1 MNRNVTFLGKMPDP
15 FLKPDG
21 TRMTPD
27 EWWQYRDQIRDW
39 VVDFEFGGMPPRP
52 EIVTYEKLNHERPQ
66 RGAAT
71 SEWFKI
77 TAGSRERQISF
88 LLEMYIPYVEGIS
101 PKDGGPWAEGEK
113 YPVILTGDGCY
124 ANMESDVVQEA
135 MNRGMIAA
143 KFNRLEIVKDI
154 QGQPTNGAAYERTG
168 GLYDVY
174 PEQKEFTAI
183 SAWAWGYSVVMDV
196 FEQLSFVDETEVGIT
211 GHSRGGKTV
220 MLAAAVD
227 ERIKYVAPN
236 NSGCHGTVSYRA
248 VITEQGDHGARS
260 ERLSDMLRGLR
271 HWMGNKLEPY
281 SGREQDLPYDMHY
294 FGALIAPR
302 FYMQFEGQQDYWINP
317 IGAWQNF
324 MAVKECYK
332 YLGCGGNAAAWF
344 RPGVHRHKLPDYTE
358 FMEFMDR
365 MRAGLPQRE
374 HWNINPY
381 PDIEKNFDW

>member
-1 MNRNVTFLGKMPDP
+1 MNRNLTFLGKMPDP

-27 EWWQYRDQIRDW
+27 EWWQQRDALRDYL
-39 VVDFEFGGMPPRP
+39 VDFEYGGMPPRP
-52 EIVTYEKLNHERPQ
+52 EVLKFQRLNRPHPP
-66 RGAAT
+66 RGGLGI
-71 SEWFKI
+71 WYKI
-77 TAGSRERQISF
+77 TAGSKERQLTF
-88 LLEMYIPYVEGIS
+88 MLELNVPHIPEKCAD
-101 PKDGGPWAEGEK
+101 PLADWQEGEK

-124 ANMESDVVQEA
+124 PNMEKDVIDEA
-135 MNRGMIAA
+135 KRRGYIAA
-143 KFNRLEIVKDI
+143 RFNRLEIACDVRDCREGGIYDIYPDNKD
-154 QGQPTNGAAYERTG
+154 
-168 GLYDVY
+168 
-174 PEQKEFTAI
+174 FTAI
-183 SAWAWGYSVVMDV
+183 SAWAWGYMVCMDV

-220 MLAAAVD
+220 MLAAVVD
-227 ERIKYVAPN
+227 ERIKYVCPN
-236 NSGCHGTVSYRA
+236 NSGCHGAVSYRTVA
-248 VITEQGDHGARS
+248 TEQGDIRRQT
-260 ERLSDMLRGLR
+260 ERLEDMLRNLT
-271 HWMGNKLEPY
+271 HWMGKKLVPY

-302 FYMQFEGQQDYWINP
+302 YYIQFEGQQDYWINP

-332 YLGCGGNAAAWF
+332 YLGCGDNAAAWF

-358 FMEFMDR
+358 FLDFMDR